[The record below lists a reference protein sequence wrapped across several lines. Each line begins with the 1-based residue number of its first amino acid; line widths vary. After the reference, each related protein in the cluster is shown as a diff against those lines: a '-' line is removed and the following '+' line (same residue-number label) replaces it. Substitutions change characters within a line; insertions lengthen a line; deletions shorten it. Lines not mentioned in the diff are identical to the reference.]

1 MTKNKN
7 LKYSSGSLTELNRDV
22 HFCTLQ
28 RLRQSMVEDLNRGR
42 SAIRGQ

>member
-7 LKYSSGSLTELNRDV
+7 LKYSSGSLTELNRYV
-22 HFCTLQ
+22 HFSLQ
-28 RLRQSMVEDLNRGR
+28 RLRQSMVEDLNRER